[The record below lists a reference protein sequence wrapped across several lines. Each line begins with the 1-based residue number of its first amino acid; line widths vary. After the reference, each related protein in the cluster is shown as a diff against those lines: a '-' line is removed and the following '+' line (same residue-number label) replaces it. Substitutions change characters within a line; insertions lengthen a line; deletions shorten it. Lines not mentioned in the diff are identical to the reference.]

1 MLGLV
6 VNEAQ
11 RSLNGIDYEHE
22 IVPYGMYMPYPKNTL
37 PAVPPIKPHI
47 LWGCFVDIPND
58 FEAGGDLQYTPV
70 REAWYYGSQLGC
82 SGGCSRG
89 SSYGRFDQSSADEL
103 HRLNK
108 IERTQTFLQ
117 TISAASIAI
126 VATLT
131 VIKYFTGRDS
141 FK

>member
-1 MLGLV
+1 MLGIT

-11 RSLNGIDYEHE
+11 RSLNGADYEHE
-22 IVPYGMYMPYPKNTL
+22 IVPYGMYMPYPRNTL
-37 PAVPPIKPHI
+37 PAVPPIKPQI
-47 LWGCFVDIPND
+47 LGGCFGDVPND
-58 FEAGGDLQYTPV
+58 FEASVDLQYTPV
-70 REAWYYGSQLGC
+70 REGWYYGSQLGC
-82 SGGCSRG
+82 SGGCGGGGGYSRHDR
-89 SSYGRFDQSSADEL
+89 SSTEEL

-131 VIKYFTGRDS
+131 VIKYLTGRDS